1 MLRRLTIALLAT
13 TISVPLSAAQMR
25 GGRFLASSH
34 GAGQHYSSHRFAQ
47 AGLLGSPFFYGDYD
61 SNQPYIVEGAPPQ
74 IIMMQPP
81 ADDSPKKPKLPPL
94 LIEWRGDRYVRFG
107 GADETEARATA
118 AHPDYA
124 ESKSAKPQSEDSLP
138 QTRETPA
145 TILVYRDGHREEI
158 SNYAIADGM
167 IYAQVADWQS
177 GHSAKPIPLSA
188 LDATATLQAN
198 EQRGAKFTL
207 PSATNV
213 VIASF

>member
-1 MLRRLTIALLAT
+1 MLRRITIALLAAT
-13 TISVPLSAAQMR
+13 VFLPLSSAQMR
-25 GGRFLASSH
+25 GGRSFVSSH
-34 GAGQHYSSHRFAQ
+34 GSGQHYNSHRFPD

-61 SNQPYIVEGAPPQ
+61 SNQPYFVEGAPPQ
-74 IIMMQPP
+74 IIMMHPP

-107 GADETEARATA
+107 GADETETRATA

-124 ESKSAKPQSEDSLP
+124 ESKTTKPQSESSLP
-138 QTRETPA
+138 KTREAPA

-167 IYAQVADWQS
+167 IYSQVADWQTGYAS
-177 GHSAKPIPLSA
+177 KPVPLSA
-188 LDATATLQAN
+188 LDAAATLLAN
-198 EQRGAKFTL
+198 QQRGAKFTL
-207 PSATNV
+207 PSASNV